1 MRRETISKMLR
12 VCDSELEKRMWGAKL
27 PNGKGKIRR
36 YLITDFRAFGLI
48 TGIAR
53 YLVKSEEKEER
64 IFYRGQAE
72 EWVLK
77 PKLYRDC
84 NTKIEI
90 ELANKWKEKALEIAL
105 QEGFDYRGKEE
116 NVADYR
122 EALAQH
128 YGLATSFIDVV
139 DHIQTALWF
148 AYDRLHKESSVG
160 YIYMVSVPKER
171 SILIDLRDKPSEWL
185 RPHIEQAFCFKMKK
199 VTELGKISE
208 RYHIMT
214 FVIPRDLLAIWNSC
228 GMFTNS
234 FVYPPKKLDRGLEY
248 WEKVEKRLKEEGLGL
263 EPTQW
268 IQKKISEKGQSVG
281 KWTEI

>member
-1 MRRETISKMLR
+1 MLR

-128 YGLATSFIDVV
+128 YGLATSF
-139 DHIQTALWF
+139 
-148 AYDRLHKESSVG
+148 
-160 YIYMVSVPKER
+160 
-171 SILIDLRDKPSEWL
+171 
-185 RPHIEQAFCFKMKK
+185 
-199 VTELGKISE
+199 
-208 RYHIMT
+208 
-214 FVIPRDLLAIWNSC
+214 
-228 GMFTNS
+228 
-234 FVYPPKKLDRGLEY
+234 
-248 WEKVEKRLKEEGLGL
+248 KVEKRLKEEGLGL